1 MAYVSI
7 WIAKKDLIL
16 AAAERV
22 KTRHPAAWE
31 EVKVPGQKSRTFI
44 SLVAAEC
51 QQAVDVRIGCNLK
64 RGGPETSL
72 DVLAMPNIS
81 GARDATGTFQGLE
94 LIDIVADAESP
105 AANIAWVDVTQKTI
119 DSGVPGGWI
128 STASS
133 VPGPTP
139 PPTALPPGREE
150 ALDELNWLHAY
161 YKAPEGL
168 QRPDGLWRPDTVPPG
183 PDFEGISAWYLD
195 VYQRERMA
203 GRSRADA
210 RAAYVAQIR
219 RSAEW
224 QAKHPGV
231 TP

>member
-1 MAYVSI
+1 MIPNMLSEVERC
-7 WIAKKDLIL
+7 KDENPVQWRNAHTGNAQTEDFIRIL
-16 AAAERV
+16 AARLYAIDTRFGLNGKRGNPNDISDDIINYIGEGPGIDPITGKPVSLFDVIVNAGAQPPYTTENPAPTAAWNLIDLTGPGAWV
-22 KTRHPAAWE
+22 KPGPAAPP
-31 EVKVPGQKSRTFI
+31 VV
-44 SLVAAEC
+44 V
-51 QQAVDVRIGCNLK
+51 V
-64 RGGPETSL
+64 
-72 DVLAMPNIS
+72 
-81 GARDATGTFQGLE
+81 
-94 LIDIVADAESP
+94 
-105 AANIAWVDVTQKTI
+105 
-119 DSGVPGGWI
+119 
-128 STASS
+128 
-133 VPGPTP
+133 P
-139 PPTALPPGREE
+139 PPAILPPGREE